1 LAEDRDP
8 DRLGLDEIFR
18 TFEDDPDDAHND
30 SASGVAA
37 PSPRKPNQNN
47 GAIQLP
53 ESTTREESEATNL

>member
-18 TFEDDPDDAHND
+18 TFEDDADDANND
-30 SASGVAA
+30 RASSVAA
-37 PSPRKPNQNN
+37 PSPRKPNQDD

-53 ESTTREESEATNL
+53 ESNSTSG